1 MRSTSASSLLRGW
14 AFIFRKGESI
24 ILKRLTFILVISI
37 TLLFNYCDTKKSESD
52 KIVIAASIPP
62 IADFARNVGGDFVKV
77 FTVVPPG
84 ANPHTFKLTTTLM
97 QRIADAD
104 MLVINGLE
112 LEYWA
117 DKVIDNVPDT
127 RIVDTSK
134 GLFSGKE
141 SLHAPDGHVNPHV
154 WLDPD
159 NAVYQISRIR
169 DALKELDSEHDE
181 KYENQA
187 KFYIYEIRQLQGN
200 IQEEIATWQRKRFVC
215 FHPAWAYFAEH
226 FGLVMA
232 GVIEKRPG
240 SEPTPKDIAEIIE
253 KVKAMNAK
261 AIFTEA
267 QFPSKVSEM
276 IATESGVSVIPLDP
290 LGGLDHVNGYLEILR
305 YNVSQMAKGLKK

>member
-1 MRSTSASSLLRGW
+1 M
-14 AFIFRKGESI
+14 
-24 ILKRLTFILVISI
+24 KRLTLILIFLIALV
-37 TLLFNYCDTKKSESD
+37 FNHCDEQKPSSE

-62 IADFARNVGGDFVKV
+62 IADFARQVGGDFVDV
-77 FTVVPPG
+77 FNVVPPG
-84 ANPHTFKLTTTLM
+84 ANPHTFKLTTKLM
-97 QRIADAD
+97 QRIAEAD

-117 DKVIDNVPDT
+117 DKVVDNVPKT
-127 RIVDTSK
+127 RIVNTSE
-134 GLFSGKE
+134 GLFANKE

-159 NAVYQISRIR
+159 NAIYQIKKIR
-169 DALKELDSEHDE
+169 DALKEQDSGHAE

-187 KFYIYEIRQLQGN
+187 QFFVYQIRQLEEKIRQ
-200 IQEEIATWQRKRFVC
+200 EIATWERKRFVC

-226 FGLVMA
+226 FGLEMA

-240 SEPTPKDIAEIIE
+240 SEPTPKDITDIIK
-253 KVKAMNAK
+253 KVKAMNAR

-276 IATESGVSVIPLDP
+276 IAAESNVMVIPLDP
-290 LGGLDHVNGYLEILR
+290 LGGLDHVNGYFDILR